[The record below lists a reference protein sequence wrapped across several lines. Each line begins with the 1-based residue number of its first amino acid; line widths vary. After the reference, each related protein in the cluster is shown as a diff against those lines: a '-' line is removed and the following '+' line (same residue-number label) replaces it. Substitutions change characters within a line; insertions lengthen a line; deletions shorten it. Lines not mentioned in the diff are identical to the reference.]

1 MACTDF
7 VFITGVVAGIS
18 IVMLVVGLVCGIIAL
33 RFYQVFRR
41 SRDPEGKNILS
52 RYLDDDLKY

>member
-1 MACTDF
+1 M
-7 VFITGVVAGIS
+7 VAAIAV
-18 IVMLVVGLVCGIIAL
+18 VMLVFGLVCGIIAL
-33 RFYQVFRR
+33 RFYQVLRR